1 MPTSNSANARW
12 LIVALLVG
20 FTFLGHFNRISVSVA
35 ANAHFIGPDKLSE
48 QQIGYVYSAFLLVY
62 TILMIPGGW
71 LIDRIG
77 PHWAMTLMGLGLG
90 ACAALTGVLGWIG
103 LSITA
108 MFVPLLLIRGIA
120 GASSVALHPGAARA
134 VSLWLPLRERS
145 TANGLITAGALIGI
159 AVCYPAFGW
168 LMDRLDWPAAFVVAG
183 ATLMMFAVV
192 WRSMSGENPANND
205 QPEGRLP
212 SDSDK
217 SAQTSLSQEALDYAD
232 EEPPPTRDILSDFA
246 ALFRNRSLIL
256 ITLSYGAI
264 GYVQYMFFYW
274 VEYYFTKELKLP
286 ASESREAAFI
296 ITMAMAAGMAA
307 GGWVSDAICRRLG
320 LRWGS
325 RLMAFVGMGLSAIF
339 CLLGIATTNP
349 TQTVWCFSLSLGAM
363 GLSEAIFWTTAPVL
377 EPRRAGLACA
387 LMNTGG
393 NGVGMLAPV
402 ITPWVGLTYGWTAAI
417 IVACCV
423 CAVGAVLWLGIR
435 PVDGNGTI
443 GERETTD

>member
-1 MPTSNSANARW
+1 MPTQHTNIRW

-35 ANAHFIGPDKLSE
+35 ANAHFIGPGKLSE
-48 QQIGYVYSAFLLVY
+48 QEIGFVYSAFLLVY
-62 TILMIPGGW
+62 TCLMLPGGW
-71 LIDRIG
+71 LLDRIG

-90 ACAALTGVLGWIG
+90 TCAALTGALGG
-103 LSITA
+103 LELSIAA

-120 GASSVALHPGAARA
+120 GASSVALHPGAARS

-145 TANGLITAGALIGI
+145 TANGLITAGALVGI
-159 AVCYPAFGW
+159 AVSYPGFGW
-168 LMDRLDWPAAFVVAG
+168 LMDRWNWPTAFVVSG
-183 ATLMMFAVV
+183 GTLAVFALV
-192 WRSMSGENPANND
+192 WFVLAADDPVSHRWSNPGN
-205 QPEGRLP
+205 LP
-212 SDSDK
+212 SLDETK
-217 SAQTSLSQEALDYAD
+217 NAPARNRASL
-232 EEPPPTRDILSDFA
+232 RDFLQ
-246 ALFRNRSLIL
+246 LFRNRGLVL

-274 VEYYFTKELKLP
+274 VEYYFTKVLERP

-296 ITMAMAAGMAA
+296 ITMAMAAGMAG
-307 GGWVSDAICRRLG
+307 GGWVSDAVCRRLG

-393 NGVGMLAPV
+393 NGIGMLAPV
-402 ITPWVGLTYGWTAAI
+402 ITPLVGLTYGWTTAI

-435 PVDGNGTI
+435 PADGNGNM
-443 GERETTD
+443 GECETPD